1 MSDTVTLT
9 IDGRKI
15 SVHAG
20 TTIME
25 AARSVNIDIP
35 NLCSNEELAPYGA
48 CRLCMVEIV
57 HGKRTRTGDLLHL

>member
-15 SVHAG
+15 SVTAG

-25 AARSVNIDIP
+25 AARSVNINIP
-35 NLCSNEELAPYGA
+35 NLCQQ
-48 CRLCMVEIV
+48 
-57 HGKRTRTGDLLHL
+57 